1 MQLIDVSLRIALSR
15 WLAAWNAITL
25 LAGPDSLVEFWLSA
39 VRQRVEVKR
48 VRNKGCFEDELN
60 RGALCTL

>member
-1 MQLIDVSLRIALSR
+1 M
-15 WLAAWNAITL
+15 
-25 LAGPDSLVEFWLSA
+25 LAGQDSLAKLWLSA